1 MNSIIRR
8 SPFRDLLDMRDTMD
22 RMLERDFFATPMFRS
37 DWDLA
42 LDVAEKPDE
51 FVVKASIPGLNPD
64 DLEITYNNNI
74 LTIKGEVKGE
84 KEEDDKNTRYHLQE
98 RWSGSFSRSISLP
111 GGVKA
116 DDIQASYQ
124 AGILTLHLPKK
135 EEVKPRRIAVKS
147 EEPKMIEGSFG
158 NGKKN
163 K

>member
-1 MNSIIRR
+1 MNSITRYN
-8 SPFRDLLDMRDTMD
+8 PFRDLLDMRDTMN
-22 RMLERDFFATPMFRS
+22 RMLERDFFGSTMFRS

-42 LDVAEKPDE
+42 LDVAEKPDQ
-51 FVVKASIPGLNPD
+51 FVVKASIPGINPD
-64 DLEITYNNNI
+64 DLEITYNNNV

-84 KEEDDKNTRYHLQE
+84 NEEKDTKYHIQE

-111 GGVKA
+111 SGVKA

-135 EEVKPRRIAVKS
+135 EEVKPRRISIKS

>member
-1 MNSIIRR
+1 MNYIIRR
-8 SPFRDLLDMRDTMD
+8 SPFRDLLDMRDSMN
-22 RMLERDFFATPMFRS
+22 RMLERDFFGPSGFQS

-42 LDVAEKPDE
+42 LDVAEKPE
-51 FVVKASIPGLNPD
+51 EYLVKASIPGINPD

-84 KEEDDKNTRYHLQE
+84 NEEKDIKYHLQE

-124 AGILTLHLPKK
+124 AGILTLHLPKR
-135 EEVKPRRIAVKS
+135 EEVKPRRIPVKTD
-147 EEPKMIEGSFG
+147 EPKMIEGSFG